1 MQKKI
6 DDLEKEASNNR
17 LAASI
22 LGGMIER
29 GDAVQ
34 AADGSIKIASSPSK
48 RK

>member
-22 LGGMIER
+22 LGGMIEK

-34 AADGSIKIASSPSK
+34 APDGSIQIASSPSK
-48 RK
+48 PK